1 MPWKLGVVK
10 GDITEA
16 NTDAIVN
23 AANNEFW
30 MGAGVAGAIKGAGG
44 QVIEDEAVKKGP
56 VMPGEAVS
64 TCAGKLRF
72 KYVIHAAVMGQDLRT
87 SDRLIRQA
95 TVASLNLA
103 DKLKLES
110 VALPA
115 FGTGVGGFPVKAC
128 ANLMI
133 SVARGFGSLATTLQ
147 RVQFCLVDDVSYQ
160 IFTEVLG
167 SRSGSGC

>member
-1 MPWKLGVVK
+1 MPWKLEVVK
-10 GDITEA
+10 GDITRA

-30 MGAGVAGAIKGAGG
+30 MGAGVAGAIKSAGG

-87 SDRLIRQA
+87 SARLIRQA
-95 TVASLNLA
+95 TVSSLNLA
-103 DKLKLES
+103 DKLRLES

-128 ANLMI
+128 ANLMF
-133 SVARGFGSLATTLQ
+133 SVARGYESLATTLQ
-147 RVQFCLVDDVSYQ
+147 RVQFCLFDDVSYRVFADVMG
-160 IFTEVLG
+160 I
-167 SRSGSGC
+167 RSGSDG